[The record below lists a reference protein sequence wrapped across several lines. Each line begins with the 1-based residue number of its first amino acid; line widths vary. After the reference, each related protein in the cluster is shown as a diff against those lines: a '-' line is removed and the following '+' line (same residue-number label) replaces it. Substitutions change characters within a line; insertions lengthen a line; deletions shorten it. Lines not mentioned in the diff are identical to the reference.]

1 MQQSALNMQVVS
13 YGGGTDSTAM
23 IVEMLNRGEK
33 IDYITFADTGG
44 ERTYTYGYILM
55 FNAWLVER
63 YGVGITIVKKVG
75 MDESLEEN
83 CIRKN
88 MLPSLAYGFKGC
100 SQKWKI
106 QPQDKFFNNLPEAKE
121 LWKSGGKI
129 TKCIGYDLGEE
140 RRAKIS
146 DDDKYVYRYPL
157 IEWEIEREDSLEII
171 ANAGLP
177 KPGKSACFFCPASRK
192 AEILDLRDNYPDL
205 LNRALKME
213 ENAELTS
220 VKGLGR
226 SFSWKD
232 FLAGQA
238 QDHGAP
244 EQACGCYDG

>member
-1 MQQSALNMQVVS
+1 MMQVVS

-23 IVEMLNRGEK
+23 IIEMLSRGEK

-44 ERTYTYGYILM
+44 ERYYTYGYLLM
-55 FNAWLVER
+55 FNKWLIDNH
-63 YGVGITIVKKVG
+63 GVGITVLQKVG
-75 MDESLEEN
+75 MDQTLEDN

-106 QPQDKFFNNLPEAKE
+106 QPQDKFFNNLPQAKE
-121 LWKSGGKI
+121 VWAAGGKI

-146 DDDKYVYRYPL
+146 NDEKYEYRYPL
-157 IEWEIEREDSLEII
+157 IEWELEREDCLDII
-171 ANAGLP
+171 DNAGLP
-177 KPGKSACFFCPASRK
+177 APGKSSCFFCPASRK
-192 AEILDLRDNYPDL
+192 PEILELRDKYPEL
-205 LNRALKME
+205 LQRALKME
-213 ENAELTS
+213 ANAELIS

-226 SFSWKD
+226 SFSWKA
-232 FLAGQA
+232 FLDGQA
-238 QDHGAP
+238 QDYGAP